1 MNKHEFIER
10 EKCNY
15 PIEALCDAIGLSSA
29 AYYSAKNRN
38 PSKRD
43 NENECIKEKILEVHK
58 KSKHRYGHR
67 PMYWH
72 LKDEDVKCGR
82 DRTRRLMKELSI
94 QPRKRV
100 KFKPQVTDSK
110 HGYGYSPN
118 LLKSINKTNLAIDEV
133 WVADTT
139 YIRIGFEWVY
149 LAVVMDLSSRRIIGW
164 STSTTNNTALVVK
177 ALRSAVLSRARLPKG
192 AIHHSDR
199 GSTYASHQ
207 YQQLLRTYGMR
218 SSMSAK
224 GNCYDNAEMES
235 FFGRYK
241 SANMGNFTFSEPQE
255 VRSHV
260 FDYIEIFYNRY
271 RKHSSIGYISPIEFE
286 EKNFP
291 LRGRLVKDCLLN
303 N

>member
-15 PIEALCDAIGLSSA
+15 PIEALCDAIGLISA

-82 DRTRRLMKELSI
+82 DRIRRLMKELSI

-149 LAVVMDLSSRRIIGW
+149 LAVVMDLSSRRIIG
-164 STSTTNNTALVVK
+164 
-177 ALRSAVLSRARLPKG
+177 
-192 AIHHSDR
+192 
-199 GSTYASHQ
+199 
-207 YQQLLRTYGMR
+207 
-218 SSMSAK
+218 
-224 GNCYDNAEMES
+224 
-235 FFGRYK
+235 
-241 SANMGNFTFSEPQE
+241 
-255 VRSHV
+255 
-260 FDYIEIFYNRY
+260 
-271 RKHSSIGYISPIEFE
+271 
-286 EKNFP
+286 
-291 LRGRLVKDCLLN
+291 
-303 N
+303 